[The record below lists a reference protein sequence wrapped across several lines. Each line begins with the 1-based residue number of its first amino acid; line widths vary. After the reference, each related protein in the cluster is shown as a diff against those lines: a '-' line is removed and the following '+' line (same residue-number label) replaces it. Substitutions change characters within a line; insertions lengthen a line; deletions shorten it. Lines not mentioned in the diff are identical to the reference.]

1 MYGNWFTQIV
11 VLVVE
16 VTFGFTVRFSVATE
30 SHPAALTSVTL
41 YVPAPAYEFA
51 LQVYGNWFT
60 QIVVLVVEVTF
71 GFTVRFSVATES
83 HPAALTSVT
92 LYVPAPAYEFALQVY
107 GNWFTQIVVL
117 VVEVT
122 NIPLLIIKRAKSAVQ
137 PLASVTVTV

>member
-1 MYGNWFTQIV
+1 M
-11 VLVVE
+11 
-16 VTFGFTVRFSVATE
+16 
-30 SHPAALTSVTL
+30 
-41 YVPAPAYEFA
+41 
-51 LQVYGNWFT
+51 YGNWFT